1 MTGHIHLGVLQVVTI
16 GVSVGIWNFF
26 MRTLAGLFHENAF
39 GRALAYLW

>member
-1 MTGHIHLGVLQVVTI
+1 MTAHIHLGVLQVLQ
-16 GVSVGIWNFF
+16 VGAAMGIVNFF